1 MLRNNGEEEQE
12 GQHFIDSLS
21 YTKQIRVLVQ
31 CINSPLGLFDCS
43 LMCTTLNIKRSRS
56 KHVWSDPTSI
66 DAWMDTNTPT
76 ALQTAHRHHKHASS
90 WMDIDRHNFFFFDN
104 STGGESIPTWLI
116 YWLLWLSNSHRFT
129 EHLQIICKL
138 FANCYIALAK
148 TEHHLEPI
156 AASSRGSRAD
166 DRHNFGSRIDEG
178 SPNYGGRTSMAMV
191 PLHRRSMWPAGVC
204 CTHARGCRS
213 PFMRSNYYGCV
224 TSVQAQS

>member
-1 MLRNNGEEEQE
+1 MDGYKY
-12 GQHFIDSLS
+12 S
-21 YTKQIRVLVQ
+21 YSTT
-31 CINSPLGLFDCS
+31 NSPSPSQTCI
-43 LMCTTLNIKRSRS
+43 LMDGYRS
-56 KHVWSDPTSI
+56 TQ
-66 DAWMDTNTPT
+66 
-76 ALQTAHRHHKHASS
+76 L
-90 WMDIDRHNFFFFDN
+90 FFFDRGEHPCG
-104 STGGESIPTWLI
+104 SQIATG
-116 YWLLWLSNSHRFT
+116 
-129 EHLQIICKL
+129 LQNICKL

>member
-90 WMDIDRHNFFFFDN
+90 WMDIDRHNF
-104 STGGESIPTWLI
+104 
-116 YWLLWLSNSHRFT
+116 
-129 EHLQIICKL
+129 
-138 FANCYIALAK
+138 
-148 TEHHLEPI
+148 
-156 AASSRGSRAD
+156 
-166 DRHNFGSRIDEG
+166 GSRIDEG